1 MAILRSL
8 PAALLAL
15 LLAVSPRD
23 ALAQSTPIP
32 IKKIVLIACPE
43 PAEFAATTGT
53 GGAMVMVGGLVGG
66 IVAAVI
72 SEENSKKLT
81 AALASDPVD
90 LGRRITDAVETQ
102 LRGAG
107 YEVVRVAAAR
117 DKPHKLLENYS
128 GIADDADA
136 YLDIIIKFA
145 GYHRV
150 GLAVD
155 YAPGVRIGLRLVG
168 PDRRTEIADD
178 GFGYE
183 QGRAFR
189 SGYAFGSNYKFAD
202 MDSLREQLPR
212 AKEGLLASAEP
223 LAADVVG
230 KVNDVRDGKVRP
242 ASGTSA
248 DPAARVGP
256 EADSTR

>member
-1 MAILRSL
+1 
-8 PAALLAL
+8 
-15 LLAVSPRD
+15 
-23 ALAQSTPIP
+23 
-32 IKKIVLIACPE
+32 
-43 PAEFAATTGT
+43 
-53 GGAMVMVGGLVGG
+53 
-66 IVAAVI
+66 
-72 SEENSKKLT
+72 
-81 AALASDPVD
+81 
-90 LGRRITDAVETQ
+90 

-117 DKPHKLLENYS
+117 DKPHKLLADYS
-128 GIADDADA
+128 GIAVEADA

-145 GYHRV
+145 GYHRA

-189 SGYAFGSNYKFAD
+189 SGYAFGSDYKFAD
-202 MDSLREQLPR
+202 MDSLRAQLPR

-223 LAADVVG
+223 LAADVVA
-230 KVNDVRDGKVRP
+230 KVNDVRDGKVS
-242 ASGTSA
+242 ASSLEASA
-248 DPAARVGP
+248 DPSARKGP
-256 EADSTR
+256 DADSTR

>member
-8 PAALLAL
+8 IAALLAL
-15 LLAVSPRD
+15 MLADLPRD
-23 ALAQSTPIP
+23 ALGQSTPIP
-32 IKKIVLIACPE
+32 IRKIVLISCPE
-43 PAEFAATTGT
+43 PAEFVASTGT
-53 GGAMVMVGGLVGG
+53 SGAAALMGGLVGG
-66 IVAAVI
+66 IVAAIV

-81 AALASDPVD
+81 LALANDPVP
-90 LGRRITDAVETQ
+90 LGQRITDAVEAQ
-102 LRGAG
+102 LRQAG
-107 YEVVRVAAAR
+107 YEVVRVAAAH

-183 QGRAFR
+183 QGRTFR

-242 ASGTSA
+242 SAGTSA
-248 DPAARVGP
+248 DPAARMGP
-256 EADSTR
+256 AADSTR